1 MATSVSTRSLI
12 ALVLAL
18 GACSGEDAKRSIDTE
33 QDSGSEADA
42 GSEPAPEPEADA
54 GTAPASDTVPLT
66 VWVDDLVDHHTT
78 DEAEPDT
85 VEDKKI
91 SDDTDESSFDKY
103 LQ

>member
-1 MATSVSTRSLI
+1 MATPVTTRSLI
-12 ALVLAL
+12 ALLLAL
-18 GACSGEDAKRSIDTE
+18 GACSSEDAKRSAAAE

-42 GSEPAPEPEADA
+42 GGEPAPDADA
-54 GTAPASDTVPLT
+54 GSAPASDTVPLT

-91 SDDTDESSFDKY
+91 ADDTDESSFDKY